1 MSKETIV
8 FVINSLQRGGAERVV
23 SVLGN
28 SLDEKTYKVIIV
40 CLNEAEQAY
49 QVSNSVKIIN
59 LLHRTGKENVLNRVK
74 YGFLTFYRLVKLLLK
89 EKPFCAISFMTS
101 ANLWTGISSRLL
113 NIPYIVSERTTPDHT
128 INEFGFLLKWI
139 SSIIYRESKAIV
151 VPSKGIEDCMKQ
163 TKAFQNLKNYKVIR
177 NPINI
182 FKISSN
188 IKVHSRKF
196 ILGVGRLGYE
206 KGFDQ
211 LILAFGGL
219 KFYDIDLL
227 IVGEGNEKQNLIE
240 LITKL
245 KLNDRVYLLGAK
257 NELLDYYK
265 QAELFVLPSRNEG
278 YPNALIEAMSNGCA
292 CVAMNCEFGPSE
304 IIKNGVNGLLV
315 ENNNVHLLSKAIFK
329 ILINPILKEKLSVNA
344 KQICQTNSLDAI
356 SRKWEEL
363 IHCES

>member
-1 MSKETIV
+1 MSKATVV

-28 SLDEKTYKVIIV
+28 SLDQKTYKVIIV
-40 CLNEAEQAY
+40 CMNEAEQAY
-49 QVSNSVKIIN
+49 QVSKTVTVVN
-59 LLHRTGKENVLNRVK
+59 LLHRTGKETIFNRVK
-74 YGFLTFYRLVKLLLK
+74 YGLLTFFRLLKLLLK
-89 EKPFCAISFMTS
+89 EKPYCAISFMTS
-101 ANLWTGISSRLL
+101 ANLWTGISCKLL
-113 NIPYIVSERTTPDHT
+113 NIQYIVSERTTPDHT

-139 SSIIYRESKAIV
+139 SYVIYRESKAIV
-151 VPSKGIEDCMKQ
+151 IPSKGIEDCMKQ
-163 TKAFQNLKNYKVIR
+163 TKVFQNLKNYKVIR

-188 IKVHSRKF
+188 IKVHPKKF

-211 LILAFGGL
+211 LILAFGSL

-227 IVGEGNEKQNLIE
+227 IVGDGIEKQNLNE

-245 KLNDRVYLLGAK
+245 NLQNRVYLVGAK

-315 ENNNVHLLSKAIFK
+315 ENNNIHLLSKAIFK
-329 ILINPILKEKLSVNA
+329 ILINPIFKEKLSLNA

-363 IHCES
+363 ILCEN